1 MKVLVTAGSTW
12 VPIDHVRGITNIF
25 KGQTGASI
33 AQYFAAQLCDTTLL
47 TSSPTLS
54 TPHTYLQLLPYHS
67 FDDLAMHMEQLVR
80 HEHFDAIIHSAA
92 VSDYLVVGI
101 DGAGEHHGKISSEH
115 EELILHLKRAP
126 KLVDQLRNPWGFTG
140 ALVKFKLEVGL
151 PEDALLFRAQK
162 SMVHSG
168 AELIVANC
176 LEWAH
181 QSAQILYAGDSRVDS
196 VSRKYLPEHL
206 YHVLSRL
213 TQKKQP
219 VTEAA

>member
-1 MKVLVTAGSTW
+1 MKILVTAGSTW

-33 AQYFAAQLCDTTLL
+33 AQYFASQSHDTTLL
-47 TSSPTLS
+47 TSNLALS
-54 TPHTYLQLLPYHS
+54 TTHPYLQLLPYYT

-92 VSDYLVVGI
+92 VSDYLVAGV
-101 DGAGEHHGKISSEH
+101 DGVGEHGGKISSEH
-115 EELILHLKRAP
+115 EELTLHLKRAP

-140 ALVKFKLEVGL
+140 TLVKFKLEVGL
-151 PEDALLFRAQK
+151 TEDALLSRAQK
-162 SMVHSG
+162 SMLHSG
-168 AELIVANC
+168 ADLIVANC

-181 QSAQILYAGDSRVDS
+181 QSAQILYAGDLRVDN
-196 VSRKYLPEHL
+196 VSRKYLPQHL
-206 YHVLSRL
+206 HHVLSQL